1 MYEIENYDH
10 NCMTIDHN
18 TGILVKF
25 KGSRHRKPVVKIPRG
40 VTAIGP
46 RAFANSHRFT
56 GVIIPETVTSIKSAA
71 FRNCPYLTRIKIPGS
86 VKYIKEKAFEL
97 CENLRD
103 VTIEEGVQSIGDLAF
118 SECGSLTAVD
128 LPDSIEYIGMEA
140 FSACKGLR
148 SFRIPKGVCDL
159 KDTRLLDVPW
169 IERVEIDEDNASYV
183 LRDGVLFSRDLSYLL
198 YYPKRKQDEVY
209 TVPGTVR
216 TIGRFAFASNKYL
229 REVILE
235 DGVTRIMEGAFENCT
250 YLTFV
255 TIPPSVTDMGYMVFL
270 GAVGAGNKNWRYPGL
285 DIYDSIGKI
294 IRTLNSIGT
303 EEGVVIRGRKDSTA
317 YEYAEKNGLYFIEMQ

>member
-1 MYEIENYDH
+1 MYEIGYYDH
-10 NCMTIDHN
+10 NCMTIDHD
-18 TGILVKF
+18 TGTLVYY
-25 KGSRHRKPVVKIPRG
+25 KGSRHKKPVVKIPRG
-40 VTAIGP
+40 VTSIGP

-71 FRNCPYLTRIKIPGS
+71 FRNCPYLTDIKIPGN
-86 VKYIKEKAFEL
+86 VKRIGEKAFEM

-103 VTIEEGVQSIGDLAF
+103 VTIEEGVQYIGDLAF
-118 SECGSLTAVD
+118 SECGRLTAVD
-128 LPDSIEYIGMEA
+128 LPDSLEHIGMKA

-148 SFRIPKGVCDL
+148 SFRIPKGVDSL

-169 IERVEIDEDNASYV
+169 IESVVIDEDNASYV
-183 LRDGVLFSRDLSYLL
+183 LRDGVLFSRDMSYLL

-216 TIGRFAFASNKYL
+216 TIGRFAFASNKHL

-235 DGVTRIMEGAFENCT
+235 DGVTRIMERAFENCT
-250 YLTFV
+250 YLTVV
-255 TIPPSVTDMGYMVFL
+255 TIPPSVTDMGYNVFL
-270 GAVGAGNKNWRYPGL
+270 GAVGAGNKNWSYPGL
-285 DIYDSIGKI
+285 DIHDSVGKI

-303 EEGVVIRGRKDSTA
+303 EEGVVIRGRKDSAA
-317 YEYAEKNGLYFIEMQ
+317 YRYAEKNGLYFIETE